1 MDSVV
6 PFLPSVY
13 LANMQPVVLSI
24 AGFDPSSG
32 AGVTADV
39 KTAAAHGCFA
49 LSCITA
55 VTVQTTQGVR
65 RVEPIQGE
73 IVYETLFE
81 LAADLPID
89 AVRIGMLGSGE
100 VAEAVASFLE
110 TARPQNVVLDPILRS
125 SSGAD
130 LLDPR
135 GAEILKNRL
144 LPLATVAT
152 PNLAEAAELTG
163 LTVSGIGEMRAAGT
177 ELLLLGVRNVVITGG
192 HLKGD
197 ALDLL
202 LWRPEGSNEVYEEE
216 LRGERI
222 RSTSTHGTGCAF
234 ATSVAC
240 HLARGYQVPAA
251 VAGAKEFVRNAIEH
265 AIPLGHGKGPME
277 LLWNLKSGK

>member
-1 MDSVV
+1 
-6 PFLPSVY
+6 
-13 LANMQPVVLSI
+13 MQPVVLSI

-32 AGVTADV
+32 AGVTADI

-49 LSCITA
+49 LTCITA

-100 VAEAVASFLE
+100 VAEAVAAFLE
-110 TARPQNVVLDPILRS
+110 TARPPNVVLDPILRS

-144 LPLATVAT
+144 LPPATVAT
-152 PNLAEAAELTG
+152 PNLAEAAVLAG
-163 LTVSGIGEMRAAGT
+163 FPVSGITEMRAAGR
-177 ELLLLGVRNVVITGG
+177 ELLRLGARNAVITGG
-192 HLKGD
+192 HLEGD
-197 ALDLL
+197 AIDLL
-202 LWRPEGSNEVYEEE
+202 LWRPEGSDEIFEEE
-216 LRGERI
+216 LRGDRI
-222 RSTSTHGTGCAF
+222 QSPSTHGTGCAF
-234 ATSVAC
+234 ATSIAC
-240 HLARGYQVPAA
+240 HLARGFRIPEA
-251 VAGAKEFVRNAIEH
+251 VSGAKEFVRGAIEH
-265 AIPLGHGKGPME
+265 AAPMGHGKGPME
-277 LLWNLKSGK
+277 LLWNLKK